1 MDLLIPLALAAL
13 LIFFLFNS
21 RRKQKARAE
30 QIKTGLVPGA
40 TVMTTFGVFGTV
52 LSIDEETNQVT
63 IESGPGTVL
72 RVHRQAIG
80 QIDSGEAAAGPIDA
94 PAADDAGSTAAG
106 AGAAGSVATGE
117 AAESGSEKPAI
128 TDAELDA
135 MNARKRENGEDDA
148 ESVDSTDVDS
158 LTDADAA
165 AGDSKVSDLDA
176 ADDKDSTIAD
186 TDVDSSDLVAES
198 DAPETDSV
206 DADAADTDIA
216 DSDSADTDTD
226 KKN

>member
-30 QIKTGLVPGA
+30 QIKSGLVPGA

-52 LSIDEETNQVT
+52 LSIDEENNQVT

-80 QIDSGEAAAGPIDA
+80 QIDNPEAATAVDA
-94 PAADDAGSTAAG
+94 PAADAPAADASAAD
-106 AGAAGSVATGE
+106 AEGAA
-117 AAESGSEKPAI
+117 AETDGEKPAI

-135 MNARKRENGEDDA
+135 MNARKRAEKDSDIDSESTDVAESSDTIAGADDTAVEPADADSDVEASVSDESAAESDGADDA
-148 ESVDSTDVDS
+148 AEIDSDVDEADSTDS
-158 LTDADAA
+158 
-165 AGDSKVSDLDA
+165 
-176 ADDKDSTIAD
+176 
-186 TDVDSSDLVAES
+186 
-198 DAPETDSV
+198 
-206 DADAADTDIA
+206 
-216 DSDSADTDTD
+216 DTD

>member
-1 MDLLIPLALAAL
+1 MGDLLIPLALAAL

-30 QIKTGLVPGA
+30 QIKSGLVPGA

-52 LSIDEETNQVT
+52 LSIDEENNQVT

-80 QIDSGEAAAGPIDA
+80 QIENNQAAAPVDA
-94 PAADDAGSTAAG
+94 PAADTPAADADVDAA
-106 AGAAGSVATGE
+106 ADD
-117 AAESGSEKPAI
+117 EKPAI

-135 MNARKRENGEDDA
+135 MNERKRAEKDTADDETAEDISADESAAQTGDA
-148 ESVDSTDVDS
+148 DAVAEAEDVDIEAAETDADSAAADDDSTD
-158 LTDADAA
+158 
-165 AGDSKVSDLDA
+165 
-176 ADDKDSTIAD
+176 STG
-186 TDVDSSDLVAES
+186 
-198 DAPETDSV
+198 
-206 DADAADTDIA
+206 
-216 DSDSADTDTD
+216 SDSD

>member
-52 LSIDEETNQVT
+52 LSIDDENNQVT
-63 IESGPGTVL
+63 LESGPGTVL

-80 QIDSGEAAAGPIDA
+80 QINNPEAEGAAAGGAVAGSAGIADV
-94 PAADDAGSTAAG
+94 ADDA
-106 AGAAGSVATGE
+106 
-117 AAESGSEKPAI
+117 ESRETPAI

-135 MNARKRENGEDDA
+135 MNERKRAENTDKDADLPADDVVDSDTELNPAADQPKADDA
-148 ESVDSTDVDS
+148 DSVIGDDAPGTERADDVVDGS
-158 LTDADAA
+158 GDTDADAS
-165 AGDSKVSDLDA
+165 G
-176 ADDKDSTIAD
+176 T
-186 TDVDSSDLVAES
+186 DSSD
-198 DAPETDSV
+198 PENN
-206 DADAADTDIA
+206 
-216 DSDSADTDTD
+216 

>member
-52 LSIDEETNQVT
+52 LSIDEESNQVT
-63 IESGPGTVL
+63 IESGPGTIL

-80 QIDSGEAAAGPIDA
+80 QIDNPEADAAAVDA
-94 PAADDAGSTAAG
+94 PVADSAETPDA
-106 AGAAGSVATGE
+106 E
-117 AAESGSEKPAI
+117 ADAPAI

-135 MNARKRENGEDDA
+135 MNERKRAEGTLDDEDL
-148 ESVDSTDVDS
+148 ES
-158 LTDADAA
+158 TDADEPKSADLDDLGSDDAA
-165 AGDSKVSDLDA
+165 AEPKSETEMKADAKTDLDVT
-176 ADDKDSTIAD
+176 DSAVVDSDVTD
-186 TDVDSSDLVAES
+186 SDVTDVESEDSGS
-198 DAPETDSV
+198 TG
-206 DADAADTDIA
+206 
-216 DSDSADTDTD
+216 TDTD

>member
-1 MDLLIPLALAAL
+1 MGDLLIPLALAAL

-30 QIKTGLVPGA
+30 QIKSGLMPGA

-52 LSIDEETNQVT
+52 LSIDEENNQVT

-80 QIDSGEAAAGPIDA
+80 QVESNQAAESADAPGAAA
-94 PAADDAGSTAAG
+94 PAADADNDADADD
-106 AGAAGSVATGE
+106 
-117 AAESGSEKPAI
+117 EKPAI

-135 MNARKRENGEDDA
+135 MNERKRAETDTPDDDLAEDVISDDSAEKAEDVDA
-148 ESVDSTDVDS
+148 ESSAETDADSADADVDSTD
-158 LTDADAA
+158 
-165 AGDSKVSDLDA
+165 
-176 ADDKDSTIAD
+176 ST
-186 TDVDSSDLVAES
+186 DSSDS
-198 DAPETDSV
+198 
-206 DADAADTDIA
+206 
-216 DSDSADTDTD
+216 DTD

>member
-30 QIKTGLVPGA
+30 QIKSGLVPGA

-52 LSIDEETNQVT
+52 LSIDEENNQVT

-80 QIDSGEAAAGPIDA
+80 QIENNQAAAPVDAPDAAAPA
-94 PAADDAGSTAAG
+94 PAADADVDADAD
-106 AGAAGSVATGE
+106 
-117 AAESGSEKPAI
+117 EKPAI

-135 MNARKRENGEDDA
+135 MNERKRAEKDTPDEDASDDVIADESAAKTEDA
-148 ESVDSTDVDS
+148 EAVAETEDVDTEAASETEADSAAAESTDP
-158 LTDADAA
+158 T
-165 AGDSKVSDLDA
+165 
-176 ADDKDSTIAD
+176 
-186 TDVDSSDLVAES
+186 
-198 DAPETDSV
+198 
-206 DADAADTDIA
+206 
-216 DSDSADTDTD
+216 DSDSD

>member
-1 MDLLIPLALAAL
+1 VDLLIPLALAAL

-30 QIKTGLVPGA
+30 QIKSGLVPGA

-52 LSIDEETNQVT
+52 LNIDEENNQVT

-80 QIDSGEAAAGPIDA
+80 QIDNPEAAAAVDTSAADA
-94 PAADDAGSTAAG
+94 PAAD
-106 AGAAGSVATGE
+106 
-117 AAESGSEKPAI
+117 AAETTADDEAEKPAI

-135 MNARKRENGEDDA
+135 MNARKRAEKDSEPAVDGDIDA
-148 ESVDSTDVDS
+148 DETVESTGDEAAADAPASADEAEESV
-158 LTDADAA
+158 A
-165 AGDSKVSDLDA
+165 
-176 ADDKDSTIAD
+176 
-186 TDVDSSDLVAES
+186 
-198 DAPETDSV
+198 
-206 DADAADTDIA
+206 
-216 DSDSADTDTD
+216 DSADADTESSDADSDTD

>member
-30 QIKTGLVPGA
+30 QIKSGLMPGA

-52 LSIDEETNQVT
+52 LSIDEENNQVT

-80 QIDSGEAAAGPIDA
+80 QVENPEAAASVDA
-94 PAADDAGSTAAG
+94 PVADAPT
-106 AGAAGSVATGE
+106 
-117 AAESGSEKPAI
+117 
-128 TDAELDA
+128 
-135 MNARKRENGEDDA
+135 
-148 ESVDSTDVDS
+148 
-158 LTDADAA
+158 TDADASA
-165 AGDSKVSDLDA
+165 AKTEDDDAEAVAEADADSAA
-176 ADDKDSTIAD
+176 ADD
-186 TDVDSSDLVAES
+186 DV
-198 DAPETDSV
+198 T
-206 DADAADTDIA
+206 
-216 DSDSADTDTD
+216 DSADSDTD

>member
-30 QIKTGLVPGA
+30 EIKSGLVPGA

-52 LSIDEETNQVT
+52 LSIDEENNQVT
-63 IESGPGTVL
+63 LESGPGTVL

-80 QIDSGEAAAGPIDA
+80 QISNPEATGAAAGGAVADA
-94 PAADDAGSTAAG
+94 PEAADDAESTD
-106 AGAAGSVATGE
+106 T
-117 AAESGSEKPAI
+117 PAI

-135 MNARKRENGEDDA
+135 MNERKRAEKTNGDTDLPADDVVDSDSELKSDATQVEADETDSVIDDA
-148 ESVDSTDVDS
+148 TGSKNADDAVDGAGE
-158 LTDADAA
+158 TDADAF
-165 AGDSKVSDLDA
+165 G
-176 ADDKDSTIAD
+176 T
-186 TDVDSSDLVAES
+186 DSSD
-198 DAPETDSV
+198 PENP
-206 DADAADTDIA
+206 
-216 DSDSADTDTD
+216 

>member
-30 QIKTGLVPGA
+30 EIKSGLVPGA
-40 TVMTTFGVFGTV
+40 KVMTTFGVFGTV
-52 LSIDEETNQVT
+52 LSIDEENNQVT

-80 QIDSGEAAAGPIDA
+80 QIENNQAAAPVDAPGAAA
-94 PAADDAGSTAAG
+94 PAADADAADD
-106 AGAAGSVATGE
+106 
-117 AAESGSEKPAI
+117 EKPAI

-135 MNARKRENGEDDA
+135 MNERKRAEKDTTDEDTA
-148 ESVDSTDVDS
+148 EDVVADES
-158 LTDADAA
+158 AAKTEDADAA
-165 AGDSKVSDLDA
+165 AETDADSAA
-176 ADDKDSTIAD
+176 ADDDVTDST
-186 TDVDSSDLVAES
+186 DS
-198 DAPETDSV
+198 
-206 DADAADTDIA
+206 
-216 DSDSADTDTD
+216 DTD

>member
-30 QIKTGLVPGA
+30 QIKTGLVTGA

-52 LSIDEETNQVT
+52 VSIDEESNQVT
-63 IESGPGTVL
+63 IESGPGTIL

-80 QIDSGEAAAGPIDA
+80 QINNPE
-94 PAADDAGSTAAG
+94 TE
-106 AGAAGSVATGE
+106 AGAADGVAGDPVDSTDEEGSDA
-117 AAESGSEKPAI
+117 PAI

-135 MNARKRENGEDDA
+135 MNERKRAEGTSDDA
-148 ESVDSTDVDS
+148 DLTADEVDDIESELTTDDEQVDAEDVVDGS
-158 LTDADAA
+158 ETDAD
-165 AGDSKVSDLDA
+165 VSG
-176 ADDKDSTIAD
+176 T
-186 TDVDSSDLVAES
+186 DSSD
-198 DAPETDSV
+198 PENN
-206 DADAADTDIA
+206 
-216 DSDSADTDTD
+216 

>member
-52 LSIDEETNQVT
+52 LSIDDENNQVT
-63 IESGPGTVL
+63 LESGPGTVL

-80 QIDSGEAAAGPIDA
+80 QINNPETEGAATGGAV
-94 PAADDAGSTAAG
+94 AGSAD
-106 AGAAGSVATGE
+106 VAE
-117 AAESGSEKPAI
+117 DAESTDTPAI

-135 MNARKRENGEDDA
+135 MNERKRAENTDKDADLPADDV
-148 ESVDSTDVDS
+148 VDSDTG
-158 LTDADAA
+158 LNTDADQP
-165 AGDSKVSDLDA
+165 K
-176 ADDKDSTIAD
+176 ADDAGSVIGDDAPGSERADDVVDGSGD
-186 TDVDSSDLVAES
+186 TDAGTSGTDSSD
-198 DAPETDSV
+198 PENN
-206 DADAADTDIA
+206 
-216 DSDSADTDTD
+216 

>member
-30 QIKTGLVPGA
+30 EIKSGLVPGA

-52 LSIDEETNQVT
+52 LSIDEENNQVT
-63 IESGPGTVL
+63 LESGPGTVL

-80 QIDSGEAAAGPIDA
+80 QISNPEATGAAAGGAVADA
-94 PAADDAGSTAAG
+94 PEAADDAESTD
-106 AGAAGSVATGE
+106 T
-117 AAESGSEKPAI
+117 PAI

-135 MNARKRENGEDDA
+135 MNERKRAEKTSGDTDLPADDVVDSDSELKSDATQVDADETDSVIDDA
-148 ESVDSTDVDS
+148 TGSKNADDAVDGAGE
-158 LTDADAA
+158 TDADAF
-165 AGDSKVSDLDA
+165 G
-176 ADDKDSTIAD
+176 T
-186 TDVDSSDLVAES
+186 DSSD
-198 DAPETDSV
+198 PENP
-206 DADAADTDIA
+206 
-216 DSDSADTDTD
+216 

>member
-30 QIKTGLVPGA
+30 QIKSGLVPGA

-52 LSIDEETNQVT
+52 LSIDEENNQVT

-80 QIDSGEAAAGPIDA
+80 QIENNQTAAPVDA
-94 PAADDAGSTAAG
+94 PAAPAADADVDAD
-106 AGAAGSVATGE
+106 
-117 AAESGSEKPAI
+117 EKPAI

-135 MNARKRENGEDDA
+135 MNERKRAEQDAPDEDASDDVIA
-148 ESVDSTDVDS
+148 DESAAKTE
-158 LTDADAA
+158 DADAEA
-165 AGDSKVSDLDA
+165 VAG
-176 ADDKDSTIAD
+176 TE
-186 TDVDSSDLVAES
+186 DVDAET
-198 DAPETDSV
+198 AAEP
-206 DADAADTDIA
+206 DADSAAAEPTDPT
-216 DSDSADTDTD
+216 DSDSD

>member
-1 MDLLIPLALAAL
+1 MIPLALAAL

-52 LSIDEETNQVT
+52 LSIDDENNQVT
-63 IESGPGTVL
+63 LESGPGTVL

-80 QIDSGEAAAGPIDA
+80 QINNPETEGAAAGGAVAGSADV
-94 PAADDAGSTAAG
+94 ADDA
-106 AGAAGSVATGE
+106 
-117 AAESGSEKPAI
+117 ESRDTPAI

-135 MNARKRENGEDDA
+135 MNERKRAENTDNDADLPADDLVDSDTGLNTDADQPKADDA
-148 ESVDSTDVDS
+148 DSVTGDDAPGSERAEDVVDGS
-158 LTDADAA
+158 GDTDADAS
-165 AGDSKVSDLDA
+165 G
-176 ADDKDSTIAD
+176 T
-186 TDVDSSDLVAES
+186 DSSD
-198 DAPETDSV
+198 PENN
-206 DADAADTDIA
+206 
-216 DSDSADTDTD
+216 

>member
-52 LSIDEETNQVT
+52 LSIDDENNQVT
-63 IESGPGTVL
+63 IESSPGTVL

-80 QIDSGEAAAGPIDA
+80 QINNPEAEGAAADGAVADSAGTTDA
-94 PAADDAGSTAAG
+94 D
-106 AGAAGSVATGE
+106 
-117 AAESGSEKPAI
+117 ESGDAPAI

-135 MNARKRENGEDDA
+135 MNERKRAESNTDDA
-148 ESVDSTDVDS
+148 DLAADDVVDSDAGLTADADHVEADDADSVVGDDAAGSQGADDVVDGS
-158 LTDADAA
+158 SDTDADAS
-165 AGDSKVSDLDA
+165 G
-176 ADDKDSTIAD
+176 T
-186 TDVDSSDLVAES
+186 DSSD
-198 DAPETDSV
+198 PENH
-206 DADAADTDIA
+206 
-216 DSDSADTDTD
+216 

>member
-52 LSIDEETNQVT
+52 LSIDDENNQVT
-63 IESGPGTVL
+63 LESSPGTVL

-80 QIDSGEAAAGPIDA
+80 QINNPETETAAADGAVAGA
-94 PAADDAGSTAAG
+94 PDVADDA
-106 AGAAGSVATGE
+106 
-117 AAESGSEKPAI
+117 ESGDAPAI

-135 MNARKRENGEDDA
+135 MNERKRAEGTTGDAEVPADDVVDSDAELTTDNDQLKADDA
-148 ESVDSTDVDS
+148 DSINRDDVPGSERADDVVDGTGD
-158 LTDADAA
+158 LDADAS
-165 AGDSKVSDLDA
+165 G
-176 ADDKDSTIAD
+176 T
-186 TDVDSSDLVAES
+186 DSSD
-198 DAPETDSV
+198 PENH
-206 DADAADTDIA
+206 
-216 DSDSADTDTD
+216 

>member
-30 QIKTGLVPGA
+30 QIKSGLVPGA

-52 LSIDEETNQVT
+52 LSIDEENNQVT

-80 QIDSGEAAAGPIDA
+80 QIENNQAAAPVDASGAAA
-94 PAADDAGSTAAG
+94 PAADVDAADD
-106 AGAAGSVATGE
+106 
-117 AAESGSEKPAI
+117 EKPAI

-135 MNARKRENGEDDA
+135 MNERKRAEKDTPDDA
-148 ESVDSTDVDS
+148 SDDVIDDESVAKTE
-158 LTDADAA
+158 DADAEA
-165 AGDSKVSDLDA
+165 
-176 ADDKDSTIAD
+176 
-186 TDVDSSDLVAES
+186 VAETEDDSAAAESTDPTDS
-198 DAPETDSV
+198 DA
-206 DADAADTDIA
+206 
-216 DSDSADTDTD
+216 D

>member
-30 QIKTGLVPGA
+30 EIKSGLVPGA
-40 TVMTTFGVFGTV
+40 KVMTTFGVFGTV
-52 LSIDEETNQVT
+52 LSIDEENNQVT

-80 QIDSGEAAAGPIDA
+80 QIENNQAAAPVDA
-94 PAADDAGSTAAG
+94 PGAAAPATDADADAAADD
-106 AGAAGSVATGE
+106 
-117 AAESGSEKPAI
+117 EKPAI

-135 MNARKRENGEDDA
+135 MNERKRAETDTPDDAAEDVISDDSAEKAEDVDA
-148 ESVDSTDVDS
+148 ESSAETDADSADADVDSTD
-158 LTDADAA
+158 
-165 AGDSKVSDLDA
+165 
-176 ADDKDSTIAD
+176 ST
-186 TDVDSSDLVAES
+186 DSSDS
-198 DAPETDSV
+198 
-206 DADAADTDIA
+206 
-216 DSDSADTDTD
+216 DTD

>member
-30 QIKTGLVPGA
+30 QIKSGLVPGA

-52 LSIDEETNQVT
+52 LSIDEENNQVT

-80 QIDSGEAAAGPIDA
+80 QIENNQAAAPVDA
-94 PAADDAGSTAAG
+94 PAADTPAADADAA
-106 AGAAGSVATGE
+106 ADD
-117 AAESGSEKPAI
+117 EKPAI

-135 MNARKRENGEDDA
+135 MNERKRAEKDTADDEAAEDISTEESAAETEDVDAEAAETDADSAAADDA
-148 ESVDSTDVDS
+148 STDSTDS
-158 LTDADAA
+158 
-165 AGDSKVSDLDA
+165 
-176 ADDKDSTIAD
+176 
-186 TDVDSSDLVAES
+186 
-198 DAPETDSV
+198 
-206 DADAADTDIA
+206 
-216 DSDSADTDTD
+216 DTD

>member
-52 LSIDEETNQVT
+52 LSIDDENNQVT
-63 IESGPGTVL
+63 LESGPGTVL

-80 QIDSGEAAAGPIDA
+80 QINNPETEGAAAGGA
-94 PAADDAGSTAAG
+94 VAGSAD
-106 AGAAGSVATGE
+106 VAE
-117 AAESGSEKPAI
+117 DAESTDTPAI

-135 MNARKRENGEDDA
+135 MNERKRAENTDKDADLPADDVVDSDTGLNMDADQPKADDA
-148 ESVDSTDVDS
+148 DSVIGDDAPGSERADDVVDGS
-158 LTDADAA
+158 GDTDA
-165 AGDSKVSDLDA
+165 GTSG
-176 ADDKDSTIAD
+176 I
-186 TDVDSSDLVAES
+186 DSSD
-198 DAPETDSV
+198 PENN
-206 DADAADTDIA
+206 
-216 DSDSADTDTD
+216 

>member
-30 QIKTGLVPGA
+30 EIKTGLVPGA

-52 LSIDEETNQVT
+52 LSIDDENNQVT
-63 IESGPGTVL
+63 LESGPGTVL

-80 QIDSGEAAAGPIDA
+80 QISNPEAGGAAADGA
-94 PAADDAGSTAAG
+94 VAGSAGAADDAQST
-106 AGAAGSVATGE
+106 E
-117 AAESGSEKPAI
+117 APAI

-135 MNARKRENGEDDA
+135 MNERKRAEGSTDDSELAADDIDAELNANDEQVDADDA
-148 ESVDSTDVDS
+148 EAASSDKTAGSPPDDEVADDSGD
-158 LTDADAA
+158 TDAGASDA
-165 AGDSKVSDLDA
+165 
-176 ADDKDSTIAD
+176 
-186 TDVDSSDLVAES
+186 DSSDP
-198 DAPETDSV
+198 DNN
-206 DADAADTDIA
+206 
-216 DSDSADTDTD
+216 

>member
-1 MDLLIPLALAAL
+1 MIPLALAAL

-52 LSIDEETNQVT
+52 LSIDDENNQVT
-63 IESGPGTVL
+63 IESSPGTVL

-80 QIDSGEAAAGPIDA
+80 QINNPETEGAAAGGAVAGSADV
-94 PAADDAGSTAAG
+94 ADDAEGTD
-106 AGAAGSVATGE
+106 T
-117 AAESGSEKPAI
+117 PAI

-135 MNARKRENGEDDA
+135 MNERKRAEYTDKDADLSADDVVDSDTGLNTDADQAKADDA
-148 ESVDSTDVDS
+148 DSVIGNDAPGAERADDVVDGS
-158 LTDADAA
+158 GDTDADAS
-165 AGDSKVSDLDA
+165 G
-176 ADDKDSTIAD
+176 T
-186 TDVDSSDLVAES
+186 DSSD
-198 DAPETDSV
+198 PENN
-206 DADAADTDIA
+206 
-216 DSDSADTDTD
+216 

>member
-30 QIKTGLVPGA
+30 QIKSGLVPGA

-52 LSIDEETNQVT
+52 LSIDEENNQVT

-80 QIDSGEAAAGPIDA
+80 QIENNQAAAPVDAPDAAA
-94 PAADDAGSTAAG
+94 PAADADVDAD
-106 AGAAGSVATGE
+106 
-117 AAESGSEKPAI
+117 EKPAI

-135 MNARKRENGEDDA
+135 MNERKRAEKDTPDDA
-148 ESVDSTDVDS
+148 SDDVIADESAAKTEDVDAGAVAES
-158 LTDADAA
+158 EDVDIEAAAETDADSAA
-165 AGDSKVSDLDA
+165 AE
-176 ADDKDSTIAD
+176 STD
-186 TDVDSSDLVAES
+186 PT
-198 DAPETDSV
+198 
-206 DADAADTDIA
+206 
-216 DSDSADTDTD
+216 DSDSD

>member
-1 MDLLIPLALAAL
+1 MGDLLIPLALAAL

-30 QIKTGLVPGA
+30 EIKSGLVPGA

-52 LSIDEETNQVT
+52 LSIDEENNQVT

-80 QIDSGEAAAGPIDA
+80 QIENNQAAAPVDA
-94 PAADDAGSTAAG
+94 PGAAAPATDADADAAADD
-106 AGAAGSVATGE
+106 
-117 AAESGSEKPAI
+117 EKPAI

-135 MNARKRENGEDDA
+135 MNERKRAETDTPDDDA
-148 ESVDSTDVDS
+148 AEDVTSDDSAAKTEDVDAEDAAETDVDSTDA
-158 LTDADAA
+158 DAD
-165 AGDSKVSDLDA
+165 ST
-176 ADDKDSTIAD
+176 DST
-186 TDVDSSDLVAES
+186 DS
-198 DAPETDSV
+198 TDS
-206 DADAADTDIA
+206 
-216 DSDSADTDTD
+216 DTD

>member
-52 LSIDEETNQVT
+52 LSIDEENNQVT
-63 IESGPGTVL
+63 LESGPGTVL

-80 QIDSGEAAAGPIDA
+80 QINNPETEGAAADGAVAGSADV
-94 PAADDAGSTAAG
+94 ADDA
-106 AGAAGSVATGE
+106 
-117 AAESGSEKPAI
+117 ESSDAPAI

-135 MNARKRENGEDDA
+135 MNERKRAEGTTGEAELPADDVVDSDA
-148 ESVDSTDVDS
+148 EVISDADEPKADDGADD
-158 LTDADAA
+158 LGEADADA
-165 AGDSKVSDLDA
+165 SDIDP
-176 ADDKDSTIAD
+176 
-186 TDVDSSDLVAES
+186 SD
-198 DAPETDSV
+198 PENK
-206 DADAADTDIA
+206 
-216 DSDSADTDTD
+216 

>member
-30 QIKTGLVPGA
+30 QIKSGLMPGA

-52 LSIDEETNQVT
+52 LSIDEENNQVT

-80 QIDSGEAAAGPIDA
+80 QIENNQAAAPADAPEAAA
-94 PAADDAGSTAAG
+94 PAADAENDADASD
-106 AGAAGSVATGE
+106 
-117 AAESGSEKPAI
+117 EKPAI

-135 MNARKRENGEDDA
+135 MNERKRAETDTPDDA
-148 ESVDSTDVDS
+148 AEDVTSDDAAAKTEDVDAEDIAETDADSAGADVDSTD
-158 LTDADAA
+158 
-165 AGDSKVSDLDA
+165 
-176 ADDKDSTIAD
+176 ST
-186 TDVDSSDLVAES
+186 DSSDS
-198 DAPETDSV
+198 
-206 DADAADTDIA
+206 
-216 DSDSADTDTD
+216 DTD

>member
-52 LSIDEETNQVT
+52 LSIDEESNQVT
-63 IESGPGTVL
+63 LESGPGTVL

-80 QIDSGEAAAGPIDA
+80 QINNPEGEVAAADGAAAVPADTTDSAESSDA
-94 PAADDAGSTAAG
+94 P
-106 AGAAGSVATGE
+106 V
-117 AAESGSEKPAI
+117 I

-135 MNARKRENGEDDA
+135 MNERKRAEGTSDDA
-148 ESVDSTDVDS
+148 DLASNDANDVNGADETDAVDDIDAELAKDAEKVEADDAGSAIGDDAPESQRVDDDVDGPGA
-158 LTDADAA
+158 TDADA
-165 AGDSKVSDLDA
+165 S
-176 ADDKDSTIAD
+176 ST
-186 TDVDSSDLVAES
+186 DSSD
-198 DAPETDSV
+198 PENH
-206 DADAADTDIA
+206 
-216 DSDSADTDTD
+216 

>member
-13 LIFFLFNS
+13 LIFFIFNS

-52 LSIDEETNQVT
+52 LSIDEESNQVT

-80 QIDSGEAAAGPIDA
+80 QIENPEAAAAAPVDA
-94 PAADDAGSTAAG
+94 PVAD
-106 AGAAGSVATGE
+106 
-117 AAESGSEKPAI
+117 AAETDVDVDDQDEKPAI

-135 MNARKRENGEDDA
+135 MNARKRAEQDAPDDDAVAAEDDEAAASDSDAGDSAEAEDAAEADA
-148 ESVDSTDVDS
+148 ESS
-158 LTDADAA
+158 
-165 AGDSKVSDLDA
+165 
-176 ADDKDSTIAD
+176 
-186 TDVDSSDLVAES
+186 
-198 DAPETDSV
+198 
-206 DADAADTDIA
+206 
-216 DSDSADTDTD
+216 DSDSD
-226 KKN
+226 KNN